1 MPIYGNNT
9 FQKGASLTV
18 RGVGTNSTKRNLSA
32 FIQQVL
38 QRKEKSLQLFA
49 RRRLQVVNCKPVTRQ
64 TCEKRKG
71 ESIMTRWNLARCEDN
86 DEVQTFAKKT
96 LLRRKEEQPA
106 VREQA
111 KISLSAEEN
120 SNLDSKLSETCF

>member
-1 MPIYGNNT
+1 M
-9 FQKGASLTV
+9 
-18 RGVGTNSTKRNLSA
+18 
-32 FIQQVL
+32 
-38 QRKEKSLQLFA
+38 
-49 RRRLQVVNCKPVTRQ
+49 VNCKLVTRQ

-71 ESIMTRWNLARCEDN
+71 ESIMTRWDLARCEDN
-86 DEVQTFAKKT
+86 DEVQTFAKET

-111 KISLSAEEN
+111 KISLSAEES

>member
-1 MPIYGNNT
+1 M
-9 FQKGASLTV
+9 
-18 RGVGTNSTKRNLSA
+18 
-32 FIQQVL
+32 
-38 QRKEKSLQLFA
+38 QLVA

-71 ESIMTRWNLARCEDN
+71 ESIMTRWDLARCEDN
-86 DEVQTFAKKT
+86 DEVQTFAKET

-111 KISLSAEEN
+111 KIGLRTN
-120 SNLDSKLSETCF
+120 QRKIDHRSNLDSKLSE

>member
-1 MPIYGNNT
+1 M
-9 FQKGASLTV
+9 
-18 RGVGTNSTKRNLSA
+18 
-32 FIQQVL
+32 L
-38 QRKEKSLQLFA
+38 QKEKSLQLVA

-86 DEVQTFAKKT
+86 DEVRTFAKET

-111 KISLSAEEN
+111 KISLSAN
-120 SNLDSKLSETCF
+120 QRKIDHHSRLQTFRIRRKPKISR

>member
-1 MPIYGNNT
+1 M
-9 FQKGASLTV
+9 
-18 RGVGTNSTKRNLSA
+18 
-32 FIQQVL
+32 L
-38 QRKEKSLQLFA
+38 QRKEKSLQLVV

-120 SNLDSKLSETCF
+120 CKCF

>member
-1 MPIYGNNT
+1 M
-9 FQKGASLTV
+9 
-18 RGVGTNSTKRNLSA
+18 
-32 FIQQVL
+32 L
-38 QRKEKSLQLFA
+38 QREKESLQLIA

-86 DEVQTFAKKT
+86 DEVRTFAKET

-111 KISLSAEEN
+111 KISLSAN
-120 SNLDSKLSETCF
+120 QRKIDHHSRLQTFRIRRKPKISR

>member
-1 MPIYGNNT
+1 M
-9 FQKGASLTV
+9 
-18 RGVGTNSTKRNLSA
+18 
-32 FIQQVL
+32 L
-38 QRKEKSLQLFA
+38 QREKESLQLVA

-71 ESIMTRWNLARCEDN
+71 ESIMTRWNLARCKDN
-86 DEVQTFAKKT
+86 DEVRTFAKET

-111 KISLSAEEN
+111 KISLSAN
-120 SNLDSKLSETCF
+120 QRKIDHHSNFDYKLS